1 MVFVSAILYFLT
13 HHPGLTMLVLIGAG
27 LGAGTLLAIWRRQ
40 AGWYG
45 LVIPFFLLS
54 PISFFTAPFLNALF
68 LNAFGTTGKA
78 VIVHKQE
85 TNEQFNDNYVWD
97 YDGVLKTADGRDV
110 AIHFRTTSATIYPIR
125 NEILIP
131 PANESFVAKYIPGF
145 ERNIV
150 IMSVESNYGKRL
162 KIEQDRAPVEK
173 AAGQYAV
180 SPTNHVF
187 LKEYQAA
194 LQTFIS
200 KHRSDADPD
209 LIQDYER
216 ELNGLSQN

>member
-27 LGAGTLLAIWRRQ
+27 LGAGSCWR
-40 AGWYG
+40 Y
-45 LVIPFFLLS
+45 
-54 PISFFTAPFLNALF
+54 
-68 LNAFGTTGKA
+68 
-78 VIVHKQE
+78 
-85 TNEQFNDNYVWD
+85 EQFNDNYVWD

-150 IMSVESNYGKRL
+150 IMSDESNYGKRL

-180 SPTNHVF
+180 SPTNHAF